1 MSFLP
6 MPSYSERDRKFLEE
20 CAKLVDV
27 NGAVIVSRGD
37 VDECDY
43 DELTDGQI
51 SDEMSISTKSLG
63 WVNR

>member
-20 CAKLVDV
+20 CAKLGDV

-43 DELTDGQI
+43 DELKEGEDF
-51 SDEMSISTKSLG
+51 
-63 WVNR
+63 R